1 LVGYQANGTLGRV
14 LQDGAHRV
22 RMMGSEIEVKAHISI
37 MDVYSGHADA
47 PELLRWIKQR
57 GTIKG
62 SIFLVHGEEEAF
74 EAMAAT
80 LAKALPNVPV
90 VIPDLDD
97 VFDLADGHAVQTKSD
112 TPARLMPEQLGRID
126 WNNDLSKLV
135 LDLNEA
141 IGNLPDAN
149 SRAKM
154 IRRLRRTLEDA
165 S

>member
-1 LVGYQANGTLGRV
+1 MLNTLLPQDAHQALLIGRLWV
-14 LQDGAHRV
+14 PDFGA
-22 RMMGSEIEVKAHISI
+22 
-37 MDVYSGHADA
+37 
-47 PELLRWIKQR
+47 
-57 GTIKG
+57 
-62 SIFLVHGEEEAF
+62 
-74 EAMAAT
+74 
-80 LAKALPNVPV
+80 V
-90 VIPDLDD
+90 VCAVTPDD
-97 VFDLADGHAVQTKSD
+97 VFDLADGHVLQTKSD

>member
-1 LVGYQANGTLGRV
+1 MPLIAEVAIGTRPLVNIWGNDYPTPDGTGIR
-14 LQDGAHRV
+14 DYIH
-22 RMMGSEIEVKAHISI
+22 
-37 MDVYSGHADA
+37 
-47 PELLRWIKQR
+47 
-57 GTIKG
+57 
-62 SIFLVHGEEEAF
+62 
-74 EAMAAT
+74 
-80 LAKALPNVPV
+80 V
-90 VIPDLDD
+90 V
-97 VFDLADGHAVQTKSD
+97 DLADGHALQTKSD